1 MFESKQHRIVHCLL
15 LMKKNFKK
23 LFLSEND
30 HRLYVTP
37 TEKLFID
44 GEFSIFFVDGINWSG
59 ILTWSEIRI
68 VLFSFNKII
77 QYIMCYVQSSEAFI
91 EEYIQENTLRSI

>member
-23 LFLSEND
+23 LFHSEND

-59 ILTWSEIRI
+59 LLTWSETRI
-68 VLFSFNKII
+68 VLFSFYKIFK
-77 QYIMCYVQSSEAFI
+77 YKMLYVYSSEAFI
-91 EEYIQENTLRSI
+91 EEYIEENTSRSI